1 MIGYK
6 HLRADGSSLNGKI
19 KYALPVDGK
28 PGPWQNVPGNGSYLA
43 VTGGL
48 FSAKDDPQ
56 GILVRMEGDKRK
68 AGPLSGVQGVV
79 CNRRVRVLA
88 VMFRAGDSLP
98 ALTAAFDLGAQ
109 AWLAKRLPVEQLP
122 ALTAAFSSGA
132 QELLAERLPVKQ
144 LPALTA
150 AFSPDA
156 QWWLAERLPAEQ
168 LPALTAAFSP
178 DAQALLA
185 KRLPVEQLPALTAAF
200 SPDAQAWL
208 AKRLPELRKPQEAAK
223 AAGGEG

>member
-6 HLRADGSSLNGKI
+6 HLRADGSSLNGKF
-19 KYALPVDGK
+19 KYLLPVDGA
-28 PGPWQNVPGNGSYLA
+28 PSPWQDVPGNGSYLA

-56 GILVRMEGDKRK
+56 GILVRIEGDKRK

-98 ALTAAFDLGAQ
+98 PLTAAFDLGAQ
-109 AWLAKRLPVEQLP
+109 WWLAK
-122 ALTAAFSSGA
+122 
-132 QELLAERLPVKQ
+132 RLPVKQ

-150 AFSPDA
+150 AFDPGA
-156 QWWLAERLPAEQ
+156 QWWLAERLPVEQ

-185 KRLPVEQLPALTAAF
+185 KRLP
-200 SPDAQAWL
+200 
-208 AKRLPELRKPQEAAK
+208 ELRKPQEAAK

>member
-1 MIGYK
+1 MTGYK
-6 HLRADGSSLNGKI
+6 HLRADGSSLNGKF
-19 KYALPVDGK
+19 KYVLPVDGD
-28 PGPWQNVPGNGSYLA
+28 PSPWQDVPGNGSYLA

-109 AWLAKRLPVEQLP
+109 AWLAKRLPV
-122 ALTAAFSSGA
+122 
-132 QELLAERLPVKQ
+132 KQ

-150 AFSPDA
+150 AFSPNA
-156 QWWLAERLPAEQ
+156 QE
-168 LPALTAAFSP
+168 
-178 DAQALLA
+178 LLA
-185 KRLPVEQLPALTAAF
+185 KRLPVEQLPALTAIAHT
-200 SPDAQAWL
+200 P
-208 AKRLPELRKPQEAAK
+208 KREPRRQ
-223 AAGGEG
+223 GGDV